1 MIGHII
7 FLGAF
12 FTVVA
17 VIAITVARALLRS
30 RRDLRKQMVNR
41 IRWHGVF
48 EDLPA
53 RDRICRHVLT
63 GEFKSRQCPNSFDCR
78 ECETH
83 HKWVERHPVAKGDH
97 PEEDMFGMAF
107 PLDRF
112 YHRGHTW
119 AKMESDG
126 TITIGLDDLGRRLLG
141 TPDAIELP
149 GPGTRL
155 EANGPAFR
163 VRRQGTEVR
172 VLSPVDGRVIESC
185 GMTIRVR
192 PDSLDLTHL
201 LRGAEV
207 RPWLMREMERL
218 QLAVSA
224 SLADGGVPTEADM
237 DAVSEMLLEP

>member
-12 FTVVA
+12 FSVLT
-17 VIAITVARALLRS
+17 IITVTLASALLRS
-30 RRDLRKQMVNR
+30 RRDLRRQMVER
-41 IRWHGVF
+41 IRWHGDF

-53 RDRICRHVLT
+53 RDRVCRHVLT
-63 GEFKSRQCPNSFDCR
+63 GEFKSRQCPNGFDCR

-83 HKWVERHPVAKGDH
+83 NKWVEKHPAAGADH

-119 AKMESDG
+119 VKMESDG
-126 TITIGLDDLGRRLLG
+126 TLTIGLDDLGRRLLG
-141 TPDAIELP
+141 TPDSVELP
-149 GPGTRL
+149 APGARL
-155 EANGPAFR
+155 ETNGAAFR
-163 VRRQGTEVR
+163 ARRQGIEVR
-172 VLSPVDGRVIESC
+172 VLAPVDGEVIEARD
-185 GMTIRVR
+185 MTLRVR
-192 PDSLDLTHL
+192 PDKLDFRHL

-224 SLADGGVPTEADM
+224 NLADGGVPMEADM